1 MGAELTEA
9 NTEDAEDAPATES
22 ATSETETTS
31 ETAPAT
37 IVESAAAPVPEI
49 SAPESAP
56 ETVVAAEGTT
66 GVEAKLSEPTPASE
80 ATDSKV
86 EENSG
91 FLQGDASEQK
101 AQ

>member
-1 MGAELTEA
+1 
-9 NTEDAEDAPATES
+9 
-22 ATSETETTS
+22 
-31 ETAPAT
+31 
-37 IVESAAAPVPEI
+37 
-49 SAPESAP
+49 
-56 ETVVAAEGTT
+56 VVAAEGTT
-66 GVEAKLSEPTPASE
+66 GVEAKLTEPTPASE